1 MTKKNAKG
9 RGIHKVTGYSPHD
22 IVTAADR
29 RIAKRTAEE
38 LGYTEIMPDVM
49 ERIDRCETVS
59 DINRVLRACRK
70 AS

>member
-9 RGIHKVTGYSPHD
+9 RGIHKVTGCSPL
-22 IVTAADR
+22 TAADR

-38 LGYTEIMPDVM
+38 LGYLKVMPDVM
-49 ERIDRCETVS
+49 ERINRCETVS
-59 DINRVLRACRK
+59 EINRVLRTCRK